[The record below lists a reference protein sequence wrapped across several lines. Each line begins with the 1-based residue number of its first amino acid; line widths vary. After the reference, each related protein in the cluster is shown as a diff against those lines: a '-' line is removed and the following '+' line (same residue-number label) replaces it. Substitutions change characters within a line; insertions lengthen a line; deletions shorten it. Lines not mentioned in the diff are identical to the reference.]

1 MLRLEERVEILEKE
15 NKILNEE
22 LLKIKKIIKLFQN
35 EKDFKKEIIN
45 ENDEK
50 KLSIII
56 TRYKKSILIQNM
68 YEDKFTTKNYKELL
82 KELGGKWFKNE
93 LQIGWLFLGKND
105 NNKTLEENSE
115 YIIDIFKRQNIE
127 LEIKYE

>member
-1 MLRLEERVEILEKE
+1 MVL
-15 NKILNEE
+15 
-22 LLKIKKIIKLFQN
+22 IKSVKL
-35 EKDFKKEIIN
+35 I
-45 ENDEK
+45 
-50 KLSIII
+50 
-56 TRYKKSILIQNM
+56 
-68 YEDKFTTKNYKELL
+68 

-115 YIIDIFKRQNIE
+115 YIIDIFKRQNIK